1 VRVFVQFV
9 AGQRTR
15 DKYEVV
21 LSRVNPMSS
30 RVSCVSDAVQ
40 ALIELR
46 AALSDGTNAVQ
57 VERVDEVIRLLQASE
72 TQHGF
77 DTGKLADAM
86 RILGEGIALIP
97 AVMDLLRKLD
107 P

>member
-1 VRVFVQFV
+1 MSAKEGCVR
-9 AGQRTR
+9 
-15 DKYEVV
+15 
-21 LSRVNPMSS
+21 
-30 RVSCVSDAVQ
+30 DAVQ

-46 AALSDGTNAVQ
+46 AALSGGTNAVQ

-86 RILGEGIALIP
+86 RILGEGIAIIP
-97 AVMDLLRKLD
+97 AVMNLLQKFD

>member
-1 VRVFVQFV
+1 
-9 AGQRTR
+9 
-15 DKYEVV
+15 
-21 LSRVNPMSS
+21 MSS
-30 RVSCVSDAVQ
+30 KERCVGDAVQ

-46 AALSDGTNAVQ
+46 AALSGGTNAVQ
-57 VERVDEVIRLLQASE
+57 VERVDAVIRLLQASE

-77 DTGKLADAM
+77 DAGKLADAM

-97 AVMDLLRKLD
+97 AVIDLLQKFD